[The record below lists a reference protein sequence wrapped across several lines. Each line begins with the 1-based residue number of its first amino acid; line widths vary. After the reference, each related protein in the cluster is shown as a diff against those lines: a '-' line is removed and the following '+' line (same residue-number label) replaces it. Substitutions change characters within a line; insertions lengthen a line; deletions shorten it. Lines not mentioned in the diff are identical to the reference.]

1 MNKKRQYTG
10 IVTSDKMQ
18 KTITVSVATVSKHP
32 KYDRIIKKHNK
43 FKAHDEKNNA
53 KIGDTV
59 LIEGTRPLSKN
70 KAFRLVKIVKK
81 ARENIEI
88 KE

>member
-18 KTITVSVATVSKHP
+18 KTITVSVVTVNKHP

-81 ARENIEI
+81 TQENIEI